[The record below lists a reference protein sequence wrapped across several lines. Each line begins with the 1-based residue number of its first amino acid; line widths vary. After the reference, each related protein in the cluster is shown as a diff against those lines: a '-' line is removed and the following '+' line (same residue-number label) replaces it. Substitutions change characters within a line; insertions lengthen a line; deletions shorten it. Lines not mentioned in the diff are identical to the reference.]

1 MLDQLDLDGL
11 DLDNL
16 IPHITTEEKSNILET
31 AVKVFG
37 NLGDFDE
44 FMPNADNLSSNVP
57 TNTNEDTKPATFR
70 AFVSQP
76 IPKVLQYS
84 ETQQTFHIKSGGR
97 FPLQIEAASKYKT
110 RLNIFTRD
118 ISTQAFSDL
127 APRGT
132 LHIKLELKRTEQ
144 EYEKCPIDKV
154 DSRYVKL

>member
-31 AVKVFG
+31 AVKQNNLPFFG
-37 NLGDFDE
+37 NLDYFDE
-44 FMPNADNLSSNVP
+44 FLPNADNLSSNVP
-57 TNTNEDTKPATFR
+57 TNTNEDTKPASFR

-84 ETQQTFHIKSGGR
+84 ETQKTFHIKSGGR

-118 ISTQAFSDL
+118 ISTQAFF
-127 APRGT
+127 
-132 LHIKLELKRTEQ
+132 
-144 EYEKCPIDKV
+144 
-154 DSRYVKL
+154 

>member
-1 MLDQLDLDGL
+1 MCLETAENITTLSPPSFTAESLYSVPVTGGLDKKDVMLDQLDLDGL

-84 ETQQTFHIKSGGR
+84 ETQKTFHIKSGGR
-97 FPLQIEAASKYKT
+97 FPLQIEAASKYK
-110 RLNIFTRD
+110 
-118 ISTQAFSDL
+118 
-127 APRGT
+127 
-132 LHIKLELKRTEQ
+132 IK
-144 EYEKCPIDKV
+144 
-154 DSRYVKL
+154 